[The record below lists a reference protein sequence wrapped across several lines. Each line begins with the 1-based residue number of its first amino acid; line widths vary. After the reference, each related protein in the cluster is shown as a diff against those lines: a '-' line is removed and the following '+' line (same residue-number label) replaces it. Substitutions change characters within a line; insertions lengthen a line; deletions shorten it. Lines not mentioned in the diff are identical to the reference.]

1 MSELIQDIFSAP
13 EKWQTL
19 IGSFFGLFV
28 PLIFSIFGFFMKS
41 WIERIKT
48 RKDCIRKIEI
58 SITQTINRLLNAIR
72 DLNDLIKRINDLIK
86 NVEDS
91 SKESFATHRT
101 NFPIIPNIY
110 FDESLSKMRTKS
122 EYLHN
127 KILNSEETIQWASLT
142 IIDFKNIFEGIFQ
155 QSESFI
161 GKVHP
166 QQQKTFLIE
175 GLKNLNKVVDDFVK
189 KTNKDLVPLIL
200 QTKIYNLKLMKHY
213 FMTRIKYEVIPFLLT
228 PKEKSLNFILSKIKT
243 IDALLDGE
251 IKKEK
256 IYIDKQLIPLQRDQ

>member
-1 MSELIQDIFSAP
+1 MSELIQNIFSAP

-28 PLIFSIFGFFMKS
+28 PLIFSIFGFLIKS
-41 WIERIKT
+41 WIEKIKT
-48 RKDCIRKIEI
+48 RKDGIRRIEI
-58 SITQTINRLLNAIR
+58 SITQTINRLLNATR

-86 NVEDS
+86 SVEAS
-91 SKESFATHRT
+91 PEESFSTYRT

-142 IIDFKNIFEGIFQ
+142 IIDFKNIFEEIFQ
-155 QSESFI
+155 QSEGFI
-161 GKVHP
+161 GKVSP
-166 QQQKTFLIE
+166 QQQKAFLIE
-175 GLKNLNKVVDDFVK
+175 GLKKLNNVVDNFVK
-189 KTNKDLVPLIL
+189 KTNKNLVPLIL
-200 QTKIYNLKLMKHY
+200 ETKIYNLKLRKHY
-213 FMTRIKYEVIPFLLT
+213 FMTRIKYEIIPFLLT
-228 PKEKSLNFILSKIKT
+228 PKEESLNFILSKIKI

-256 IYIDKQLIPLQRDQ
+256 KYIDEQLMLFQQDQ